1 MISRRQLLHG
11 WVQYMKNNNIVS
23 SVVQAHGELKYRRR
37 PTKTD
42 LANYLQ
48 YATDM
53 TESSALRIIAA
64 AQREVRA
71 DAEYLIPRDL
81 DVNIWNR
88 PAGVNEEIRDR
99 LPRPLSDVVI
109 ERTFDLVVKELNK
122 PPPKQRDAGVT
133 TDRVMDIVRG
143 SMLPAQRQYLWDL
156 LANAR

>member
-11 WVQYMKNNNIVS
+11 WVQYMKSNNIVS
-23 SVVQAHGELKYRRR
+23 TVVQQHGELKYRRR
-37 PTKTD
+37 PTKAD
-42 LANYLQ
+42 LVKYLQ

-53 TESSALRIIAA
+53 TESAALRIVAA
-64 AQREVRA
+64 AQREVRS
-71 DAEYLIPRDL
+71 DAEYSIPRDL

-88 PAGVNEEIRDR
+88 PAGVNEAIRDT
-99 LPRPLSDVVI
+99 LQRPLSDTVI

-122 PPPKQRDAGVT
+122 PPPEQRDAGVT

-156 LANAR
+156 LANTQ